1 MKPKKVATPGF
12 YKLNSGKST
21 PSKKKMGRPAA
32 KNKRK
37 KRDKIKHR
45 AEYTRADMAEAVR
58 LVNEENWSIKAAAL
72 ELNSVKKNKVP
83 RMTLSDRLKKEN
95 PDKEPVLGRPQ
106 VIDKVVEEALV
117 KCLEICGSYNYPM
130 RKKDLQDLIQAYC
143 IEHGVKTGWVDDR
156 PGKQWIRHFRVR
168 WAHRVKVRKP
178 TNIKRS
184 RAAVSPQ
191 QVRDFFL
198 RMGPNLEGVPRYNIF
213 NYDESPFQDNPAA
226 EDAFCAGGTKYFEVV
241 QNHSKTTF
249 SVMFC
254 CAASGDMLPPMVV
267 YKCPTGS
274 VYPCWCQGGPEG
286 TV

>member
-1 MKPKKVATPGF
+1 
-12 YKLNSGKST
+12 
-21 PSKKKMGRPAA
+21 
-32 KNKRK
+32 
-37 KRDKIKHR
+37 
-45 AEYTRADMAEAVR
+45 
-58 LVNEENWSIKAAAL
+58 
-72 ELNSVKKNKVP
+72 
-83 RMTLSDRLKKEN
+83 MTLSDRLKKEN
-95 PDKEPVLGRPQ
+95 PDKEPALGRPQ

-168 WAHRVKVRKP
+168 WAHWVKVRKP

-198 RMGPNLEGVPRYNIF
+198 RMGPNLEGVPRYNIS

-267 YKCPTGS
+267 YKCPRGS

-286 TV
+286 TVFASSKSGWFDMDRFNLWFKEVGHYPSSFVIQIFVFFFFLGTVPYRYQNISAY